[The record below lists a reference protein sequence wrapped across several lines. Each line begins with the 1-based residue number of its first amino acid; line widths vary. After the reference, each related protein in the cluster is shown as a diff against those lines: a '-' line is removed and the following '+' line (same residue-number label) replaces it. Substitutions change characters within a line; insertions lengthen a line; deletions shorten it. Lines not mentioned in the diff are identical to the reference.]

1 MPTALT
7 RAGTECECRSKGKI
21 AAREGIGRLEVTLQ
35 AAGRLGY
42 QRERTTATMFNSTR
56 RFAARSWRVT
66 KAVWGFARS
75 RCPKWMLPV
84 LAACLFIPG
93 PLDEVLVLAVVAYPV
108 LRSAEARR
116 ELAAAVS
123 EAWRR

>member
-1 MPTALT
+1 M
-7 RAGTECECRSKGKI
+7 
-21 AAREGIGRLEVTLQ
+21 
-35 AAGRLGY
+35 
-42 QRERTTATMFNSTR
+42 R

-75 RCPKWMLPV
+75 HCPKWMLPV
-84 LAACLFIPG
+84 LAACLLIPG
-93 PLDEVLVLAVVAYPV
+93 PLDELLVLAVVAYPV